1 MEQFLQDPLV
11 QFLALFLVWGI
22 AKIAVAP
29 TRLSRLLLNIISFL
43 ALTALLFYNQLP
55 PYMQDESKASMAVII
70 THGVLKT
77 TWWGGCASLLASC
90 VRMFLTFER
99 KPREGRLLQDLVV
112 ALIYVTAA
120 LCIVAYVF
128 RLPVGT
134 VVATSGVFAIV
145 LGLALQSTL
154 NDVFSGIALN
164 LGRPLTVGDW
174 VVLDDG
180 VQGRVIE
187 TNWRSTQLLNGSND
201 LVVVPNS
208 VLAKSRITNMS
219 GPDAS
224 HGASISV
231 RFVPTRPLR
240 SLLEAMDHALLSSNS
255 ILKIPAPSVSIVS
268 LEKDAVAIELGF
280 RVNNLDNIGRAK
292 NELFGLVLRHAE
304 ASGVQLAPAPG
315 TVQVQINTVDQ
326 ERPQTRSSTPL
337 RLMHSIALFASLT
350 EEEKQDLASNM
361 VRKTYR
367 KGELIAESQ
376 IALTS
381 LMIVRSGVVAV
392 EENEGESRVEL
403 GRLAPGDFFGE
414 RGVLMG
420 ALELVNAR
428 ALTAVVMYEIP
439 KEKLA
444 AILRER
450 PSVAEELGALLATRA
465 EAEHAIHGTVTTT
478 PHSAALSA
486 RIRHFLHLGSA

>member
-1 MEQFLQDPLV
+1 MLQFIQNPLAE
-11 QFLALFLVWGI
+11 FIALLVVWGG
-22 AKIAVAP
+22 AKIIFP
-29 TRLSRLLLNIISFL
+29 STRLSRLLLNIALFA
-43 ALTALLFYNQLP
+43 ALTAVLFYHQLP
-55 PYMQDESKASMAVII
+55 PYIQDESQASIAEII
-70 THGVLKT
+70 THGILKT
-77 TWWGGCASLLASC
+77 TWWAGCASVLVSC

-128 RLPVGT
+128 RLPVAT

-174 VVLDDG
+174 VVLDDD

-224 HGASISV
+224 HGASIRV
-231 RFVPTRPLR
+231 RFVPTRPLKI
-240 SLLEAMDHALLSSNS
+240 LLDAMDHALLSCNS
-255 ILKIPAPSVSIVS
+255 ILKSATPSVSVIA
-268 LEKDAVAIELGF
+268 LERDAIEIELGF
-280 RVNNLDNIGRAK
+280 RVDDMAKAGKAK

-304 ASGVQLAPAPG
+304 ASGIQLAPA
-315 TVQVQINTVDQ
+315 TSTARVQLQQVEQDHA
-326 ERPQTRSSTPL
+326 QTRPSTPV

-350 EEEKQDLASNM
+350 EEEKQDLASSM

-367 KGELIAESQ
+367 RGEIIAQ
-376 IALTS
+376 TQVALSS

-392 EENEGESRVEL
+392 EEDEGGARVEL

-428 ALTAVVMYEIP
+428 ALTNVVMYEIP

-444 AILRER
+444 AVLRER
-450 PSVAEELGALLATRA
+450 PTVAEELGALLAARA
-465 EAEHAIHGTVTTT
+465 EAEHAIHGTAAEL

-486 RIRHFLHLGSA
+486 RIRHFLRLGTV